1 MLDTNMTAILP
12 DSLNGL
18 HASYTDLKF
27 VWHITTKVKYHVLFS
42 FFLLNSER
50 NYIICYALLKI
61 GTQKEV
67 VYCPSTFLTDV
78 EPKQE

>member
-1 MLDTNMTAILP
+1 MLDATMTAFLP

-18 HASYTDLKF
+18 HASYSDLKP
-27 VWHITTKVKYHVLFS
+27 VWHITTKVEYRVLFS

-50 NYIICYALLKI
+50 NYIICYALLKV
-61 GTQKEV
+61 GSQKEV
-67 VYCPSTFLTDV
+67 VYCPSTFLIDV

>member
-1 MLDTNMTAILP
+1 MLNPSMASILP

-18 HASYTDLKF
+18 HASYLDHIP
-27 VWHITTKVKYHVLFS
+27 VWHITTKKKYFVLFS

-50 NYIICYALLKI
+50 NYIICYALSNGMPDAK
-61 GTQKEV
+61 V